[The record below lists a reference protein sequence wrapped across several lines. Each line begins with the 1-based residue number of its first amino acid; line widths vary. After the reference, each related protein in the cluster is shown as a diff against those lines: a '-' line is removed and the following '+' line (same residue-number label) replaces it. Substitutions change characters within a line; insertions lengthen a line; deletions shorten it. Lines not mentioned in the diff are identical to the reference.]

1 MSLKALPPNERSA
14 AIGRAAAALAEGRVV
29 VLPTETVYSVAFR
42 AGSPGAGALAAAFQ
56 AYAERSGVP
65 SPLAWHPP
73 SLERAYEALDLR
85 AATHR
90 RLFSRLSPGPA
101 IFAVAMTP
109 QRLAAAAE
117 AIGCDSGVLDSAGA
131 GEVAARRTA
140 DPVAREVVGAGGGEH
155 GDVLLA
161 ELPAPD
167 GRGTWAIDGA
177 EAGAA
182 AAKWL
187 DGEPPALVLDAGRAK
202 PGRAAT
208 ILHLGSGGAWEV
220 RRPGAYEERF
230 VRKQLHRSILFV
242 CTGNT
247 CRSPMAEAIAN
258 DLIRRNADS
267 MPPTTVMSAGTG
279 AFTGTPPA
287 VEAVTAL
294 RGLGIEPD
302 LRGARALTRQMIAEA
317 DVIFAMSRS
326 HVQAV
331 VAFDP
336 TAADKVK
343 LLDPEGRD
351 IPDPI
356 GGPQGVYTETAS
368 RIAELVAARLRE
380 LDS

>member
-1 MSLKALPPNERSA
+1 MNLKELPPGERSA
-14 AIGRAAAALAEGRVV
+14 AIGRAAEALAAGRAV

-42 AGSPGAGALAAAFQ
+42 AGSPGAGALAAAFR
-56 AYAERSGVP
+56 AYTERCGTA
-65 SPLAWHPP
+65 SPLAWNPP
-73 SLERAYEALDLR
+73 SVERAYEALDLR

-101 IFAVAMTP
+101 IFAVALTP
-109 QRLAAAAE
+109 ERLAAAAG
-117 AIGCDSGVLDSAGA
+117 AIGCEPGVLDPAGA
-131 GEVAARRTA
+131 GEIALRRTA
-140 DPVAREVVGAGGGEH
+140 DPVAREVVDAGGGEY

-161 ELPAPD
+161 ELPAPG
-167 GRGTWAIDGA
+167 GRGEWASDGA

-182 AAKWL
+182 AAAWL
-187 DGEPPALVLDAGRAK
+187 EGEPPAVVLDAGRAK
-202 PGRAAT
+202 PGKAAT
-208 ILHLGSGGAWEV
+208 ILHLGPGGAWEV

-230 VRKQLHRSILFV
+230 VRKQVHRSILFI

-247 CRSPMAEAIAN
+247 CRSPMAEAIAS
-258 DLIRRNADS
+258 DLIRRSADS

-287 VEAVTAL
+287 AEAVAAL
-294 RGLGIEPD
+294 RGMGIDPD

-317 DVIFAMSRS
+317 DAIFAMSRS

-336 TAADKVK
+336 TAAEKVK

-356 GGPQGVYTETAS
+356 GGPQHVYTETAS